1 MTKELLL
8 RLCGKN
14 ELGRLIFGD
23 YDCSQ
28 RSQFTFY
35 KKPALDFS
43 RRALI
48 DLTGLEFKTQIRL
61 EYLIL
66 IHRIDTDVVPNSAGA
81 D

>member
-1 MTKELLL
+1 MAKKLLL
-8 RLCGKN
+8 RLCGKTATV
-14 ELGRLIFGD
+14 
-23 YDCSQ
+23 S
-28 RSQFTFY
+28 
-35 KKPALDFS
+35 KKARRGKFP

>member
-1 MTKELLL
+1 MSRVCALEIGHDHRALVSSAGIDCVIVNRPPVEL
-8 RLCGKN
+8 
-14 ELGRLIFGD
+14 
-23 YDCSQ
+23 
-28 RSQFTFY
+28 
-35 KKPALDFS
+35 S

-48 DLTGLEFKTQIRL
+48 DLTVLEFKAQVRL